1 MGRSYFKKFLCS
13 VMIFLFTFYLFPV
26 ASFAENIYTV
36 KVPLDATVVVHGAIM
51 TESNIL
57 MQEIKTGRI
66 HSIAQGVT
74 GVTFGYRY
82 YEIHN
87 LSSLEDITVYD
98 RNMVPLTAT
107 SIDVEKG
114 YIEYANVS
122 SDLLNKYSER
132 IKGAAVAYHNR
143 TGGYATSTF
152 YTYFQSNS
160 DAAKKCEGSDSGRY
174 WGQFVT
180 ARNIES
186 VEILEVI
193 PYGNEAFT
201 SKVRIIAD
209 NGVNSSYIENYTIN
223 FLFQNNGTNFYV
235 TNFTFMK

>member
-1 MGRSYFKKFLCS
+1 MSCSLVKKIFCVLFATAFVFLS
-13 VMIFLFTFYLFPV
+13 FPQTCY
-26 ASFAENIYTV
+26 ADNIYTV
-36 KVPLDATVVVHGAIM
+36 KVPLDATVVSHGA
-51 TESNIL
+51 TLTDSNIL
-57 MQEIKTGRI
+57 LQEIKTGRI
-66 HSIAQGVT
+66 YSIAQSAT

-82 YEIHN
+82 YEVHN
-87 LSSLEDITVYD
+87 LNSMDDITVYD
-98 RNMVPLTAT
+98 RNMVPLTPT
-107 SIDVEKG
+107 KIDVETG
-114 YIEYANVS
+114 YIEYSNVS
-122 SDLLNKYSER
+122 ADLLSKYSER
-132 IKGAAVAYHNR
+132 IKGAAIAYHNR
-143 TGGYATSTF
+143 TGGYGNSTF

-160 DAAKKCEGSDSGRY
+160 DAASKCERSDSGRY

-209 NGVNSSYIENYTIN
+209 NGPNSSYIENYTIN